1 MRYYIYGYTDTGSYR
16 DNNEDAVLVNKEI
29 ITEGF
34 CESVADAPFITAVC
48 DGVGGEN
55 AGELASKL
63 CLQYLSI
70 VDYTSATDMKQVLMN
85 IHGKIKRKGVR
96 VKDAANMQTTLC
108 ALAVDE
114 DGKGMCINVG
124 DSRMYRFVNGTI
136 RQISSDQS
144 YGQYMYNKGVID
156 DIEELDPKYRK
167 AIISS
172 MGSTRSEPDVTQT
185 PLVSEFGAE
194 PDDMIILTTDGVS
207 DYLTENEF
215 EVGLSM
221 DLPIS
226 EKLVALAKLA
236 IMNGSQ
242 DNVSIIGI
250 KPFLDFEE
258 LAALTRHDAVGKTV
272 DVNAMLKE
280 QPDEE
285 EFDELSDILTIDLD
299 EIIGKHK
306 QTPKPASFVPEDEP
320 EEETMPEETSE
331 EPVYEEEQ
339 ANEEEQLDEPVY
351 EEQPVGE
358 IPYEPV
364 AQQGSYHEPFV
375 FRYQPKENEAF
386 VLPEVPKHEMPV
398 VENVKPEDAEV
409 HEPVIEDVKP
419 EEVKVPEAVIEDAKP
434 EEAEVPEPVIED
446 VKPEEDEVPE
456 PVIEDVKPEEA
467 EVPEPVIEDV
477 KPEEAEV
484 PEPVIEDV
492 KPEEAEVSEPVIEDV
507 KPEETEVSE
516 LVIEDIKPEEVEVP
530 EPVIEDVK
538 PEEVEVP
545 EPVIEDVKPE
555 EVEVPET
562 VIEDVKPEET
572 EVSELVIEDIKPEES
587 EVPDPAKSVA
597 DFFGKSSEDTEKKDD
612 APQVE
617 LDIEPTAK
625 ADEPKHD
632 PAKSVADFFE
642 NNEHGRSPLEYTE
655 SRENYEL
662 EAHDL
667 FMQAQASL
675 SKLTTLFP
683 NKKKQ

>member
-1 MRYYIYGYTDTGSYR
+1 MGQCRMRYYIYGYTDTGSYR

-320 EEETMPEETSE
+320 EEETMTEETSE
-331 EPVYEEEQ
+331 EPAYEEEQ
-339 ANEEEQLDEPVY
+339 ANEEQLDEPVY

-358 IPYEPV
+358 IPYEPA

-398 VENVKPEDAEV
+398 
-409 HEPVIEDVKP
+409 
-419 EEVKVPEAVIEDAKP
+419 
-434 EEAEVPEPVIED
+434 
-446 VKPEEDEVPE
+446 
-456 PVIEDVKPEEA
+456 
-467 EVPEPVIEDV
+467 
-477 KPEEAEV
+477 
-484 PEPVIEDV
+484 IEDV
-492 KPEEAEVSEPVIEDV
+492 KPEEAEVSEPVIEGV
-507 KPEETEVSE
+507 KSEET
-516 LVIEDIKPEEVEVP
+516 
-530 EPVIEDVK
+530 
-538 PEEVEVP
+538 
-545 EPVIEDVKPE
+545 
-555 EVEVPET
+555 
-562 VIEDVKPEET
+562 
-572 EVSELVIEDIKPEES
+572 

>member
-1 MRYYIYGYTDTGSYR
+1 MGQCRMRYYIYGYTDTGSYR

-320 EEETMPEETSE
+320 EEDESVKEETMPEETSE

-398 VENVKPEDAEV
+398 
-409 HEPVIEDVKP
+409 
-419 EEVKVPEAVIEDAKP
+419 
-434 EEAEVPEPVIED
+434 
-446 VKPEEDEVPE
+446 
-456 PVIEDVKPEEA
+456 IEDVKPEEA

-492 KPEEAEVSEPVIEDV
+492 KPEEAEVSEP
-507 KPEETEVSE
+507 
-516 LVIEDIKPEEVEVP
+516 
-530 EPVIEDVK
+530 
-538 PEEVEVP
+538 
-545 EPVIEDVKPE
+545 
-555 EVEVPET
+555 

>member
-1 MRYYIYGYTDTGSYR
+1 MGQCRMRYYIYGYTDTGSYR

-320 EEETMPEETSE
+320 EEDESVKEETMPEETLE
-331 EPVYEEEQ
+331 EPAYEEEQ

-398 VENVKPEDAEV
+398 
-409 HEPVIEDVKP
+409 
-419 EEVKVPEAVIEDAKP
+419 
-434 EEAEVPEPVIED
+434 
-446 VKPEEDEVPE
+446 
-456 PVIEDVKPEEA
+456 IEDVKPEEA

-492 KPEEAEVSEPVIEDV
+492 KPEETEVPEPVIEDV
-507 KPEETEVSE
+507 KHEET
-516 LVIEDIKPEEVEVP
+516 EVP

-538 PEEVEVP
+538 PEEV
-545 EPVIEDVKPE
+545 
-555 EVEVPET
+555 
-562 VIEDVKPEET
+562 
-572 EVSELVIEDIKPEES
+572 